1 MPPRNLIPLLFLAVM
16 ATSCASLFEKGPD
29 GEAAP
34 IEAFAQPA
42 IETLAEHAP
51 ANPTNGGAWII
62 AGVAALAAGASA
74 VASKARNH
82 EDS

>member
-1 MPPRNLIPLLFLAVM
+1 MHRLIPLLFLAVM
-16 ATSCASLFEKGPD
+16 TVSCTALFEKGPD

-34 IEAFAQPA
+34 IEAFTRPA
-42 IETLAEHAP
+42 IATLAEHAP

-74 VASKARNH
+74 VAASARTR
-82 EDS
+82 EES

>member
-16 ATSCASLFEKGPD
+16 TVSCTALFEKGPG

-34 IEAFAQPA
+34 IEAFTRPA
-42 IETLAEHAP
+42 IATLAEHAP

-74 VASKARNH
+74 VASSAANR

>member
-29 GEAAP
+29 GEASP
-34 IEAFAQPA
+34 IEAFTRPA
-42 IETLAEHAP
+42 IATLAEHAP

-74 VASKARNH
+74 VASSARNR
-82 EDS
+82 EES